1 MAFPFVAAGLMGA
14 GLVVRAIG
22 RDKANQA
29 EAEIEA
35 QNAAFYREQAQFAED
50 SGRRAQ
56 LIFDRDSVV
65 LFGEQAAGLANA
77 GIGSSVSSMFMAQ
90 QELYRDVESRAIRA
104 EADMNVKLATLR
116 AGMSDQK
123 INQLNSRSNKFLGVL
138 GDTLSMGSSLASM
151 GAFNST
157 PAAETTGSQASAV
170 LGGKK

>member
-22 RDKANQA
+22 RDRANQA

-56 LIFDRDSVV
+56 LLFERDSIV
-65 LFGEQAAGLANA
+65 LFGEQASGLANA
-77 GIGSSVSSMFMAQ
+77 GIGASTSSLFMAQ
-90 QELYRDVESRAIRA
+90 QELFRDVESRAIRA
-104 EADMNVKLATLR
+104 DADMNVRLATLR

-123 INQLNSRSNKFLGVL
+123 INQLNDSSTQIMGVL
-138 GDTLSMGSSLASM
+138 GDALSIGSSLAAQ
-151 GAFNST
+151 GAFSG
-157 PAAETTGSQASAV
+157 EC
-170 LGGKK
+170 